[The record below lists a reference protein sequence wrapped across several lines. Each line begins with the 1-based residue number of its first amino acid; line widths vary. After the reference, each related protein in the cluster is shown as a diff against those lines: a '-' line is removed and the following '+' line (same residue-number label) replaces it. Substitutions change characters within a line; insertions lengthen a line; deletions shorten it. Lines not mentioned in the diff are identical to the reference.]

1 MEDRK
6 QKWEAALGAPSAA
19 AEVGEK
25 VLLCRYEEEDYTL
38 ELYRQPLAD
47 GTFQRVMLAFPG
59 NAAFPAPAV
68 AVPFYYPEAML
79 GYDPATGEELPCFA
93 GVEMMVHL
101 VKRGY
106 IAACADAYHLTYAD
120 STKARD
126 DFTRWRDAAGKL
138 HADHPHWSGMGKL
151 ISDTRRMIDGLCEDA
166 RVDSARV
173 GVAGHSLGGKMAFY
187 TGCLDERVKVI
198 LASDFGFGWEQSN
211 WDEPWYWNGR
221 VKELEAMGLDHTVL
235 LELAAPKPFCLLA
248 GEYDDASSG
257 ERMGRALGYAS
268 DPAHLKLVHHGKG
281 HRPTAEALAEGYEF
295 LDSFLK

>member
-1 MEDRK
+1 M
-6 QKWEAALGAPSAA
+6 
-19 AEVGEK
+19 
-25 VLLCRYEEEDYTL
+25 
-38 ELYRQPLAD
+38 
-47 GTFQRVMLAFPG
+47 ML
-59 NAAFPAPAV
+59 
-68 AVPFYYPEAML
+68 
-79 GYDPATGEELPCFA
+79 
-93 GVEMMVHL
+93 HL

-151 ISDTRRMIDGLCEDA
+151 ISDTRRMIDGLCEDS

-173 GVAGHSLGGKMAFY
+173 GIAGHSLGGKMAFY

-221 VKELEAMGLDHTVL
+221 VKELEALGLDASGLPAQWLGQVHRTDGGGVETMEICGVVYQGTTLRKLLGLRSTAFTMESEGESIKITTRGYGHRVGMSQYGADAMAASGVSFEEILRHYYQGTVL
-235 LELAAPKPFCLLA
+235 T
-248 GEYDDASSG
+248 EYSP
-257 ERMGRALGYAS
+257 ENN
-268 DPAHLKLVHHGKG
+268 
-281 HRPTAEALAEGYEF
+281 
-295 LDSFLK
+295 